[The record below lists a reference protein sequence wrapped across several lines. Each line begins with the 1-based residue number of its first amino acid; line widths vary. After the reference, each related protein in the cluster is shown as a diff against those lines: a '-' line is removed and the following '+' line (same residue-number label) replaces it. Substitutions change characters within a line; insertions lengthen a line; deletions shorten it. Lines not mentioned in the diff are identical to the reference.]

1 MNLTT
6 KKLFTSPTYK
16 KSTYILTMLSLMHGV
31 TGYGFIY
38 VFERICLKHYISTDY
53 DKQFFSY
60 SEANWTISLLSFL
73 AAIGAITFLNLMK
86 RRTLLL
92 TGQAITVILMSL
104 IGVAVMFDGNL
115 LAIYL
120 FLLYLVAFYLSVST
134 TIWIYITEISTDR
147 ALGYS
152 IFVIYLSLTLIT
164 FLAELLESISFIF
177 FFAFAVLALSDFLLV
192 YFLVEDTKGLNDRE
206 KKLLYA
212 QASYKP

>member
-86 RRTLLL
+86 RRSLLL

-104 IGVAVMFDGNL
+104 IGVAVMFEGNL

>member
-16 KSTYILTMLSLMHGV
+16 KSIYILTMLSLMHGV

-38 VFERICLKHYISTDY
+38 AFERICLKHYISTDY

-86 RRTLLL
+86 RRSLLL

-192 YFLVEDTKGLNDRE
+192 YFLVEDTKGLNERE

>member
-86 RRTLLL
+86 RRSLLL

>member
-86 RRTLLL
+86 RRSLLL

-147 ALGYS
+147 ALVYS